1 MILLGCRWISSSETS
16 MLTPKLFGWISCVHC
31 LVICGNCTTPKDV
44 SKNRLW
50 NRPQRGWCR
59 PPDTVSRGVAEMGRQ
74 HGCKGGNFA
83 WTKHHLPR
91 QMLQRAMGPN
101 HKVKKHNFGPVNSP
115 PPAVLTGSRPG
126 FSNWQTLPSAN
137 LHTLLQHARAWK
149 NTNAATTECL
159 QSGAPSCHRQM
170 TSLTWWKTFPQ
181 EPWCTSTTRAAWWQC
196 ARVRNS
202 YLQFNTL
209 MHGDER
215 ELLPEA
221 LRCVPPDCI
230 WCSNFSNKANCGQE
244 VITSPLYS
252 KLVNVVEGFA
262 STNGQWSMPAHH
274 KARPFWT
281 QAVKK
286 QLDYVH

>member
-1 MILLGCRWISSSETS
+1 MIMLGCRWTSSSETS

-44 SKNRLW
+44 SKNRLETDHTW
-50 NRPQRGWCR
+50 MMPPTRHCFKRCCGNGKATWMQGWQLCLNKNII
-59 PPDTVSRGVAEMGRQ
+59 SRDKCCSAQWVQTIKWKSINSGLSIHLRQQCWPAAGRDFQ
-74 HGCKGGNFA
+74 
-83 WTKHHLPR
+83 
-91 QMLQRAMGPN
+91 
-101 HKVKKHNFGPVNSP
+101 
-115 PPAVLTGSRPG
+115 TGKLYHQ
-126 FSNWQTLPSAN
+126 QTCT
-137 LHTLLQHARAWK
+137 TLLQHARAWK
-149 NTNAATTECL
+149 KNNAATTECL

-221 LRCVPPDCI
+221 LRCIPPDCI
-230 WCSNFSNKANCGQE
+230 WFSNFSNKANCGQE
-244 VITSPLYS
+244 VITNFQYS

-281 QAVKK
+281 EAVKK